1 MYVKRIIASVLAS
14 LMLVSVMAS
23 CSDEAGKSAETSVSA
38 ENADTAAE
46 STAAETEP
54 PLSDGLPDTK
64 YNGRAYRI
72 AGVEGYTDE
81 FYAEEQTGMVEN
93 DSVYDRNV
101 ALEER
106 FDISIQVTGMSGKS
120 EAIYKALVQYV
131 LAGDDFCEVA
141 SQEVWNLSVATAA
154 GIYQNWNDT
163 KYINLEQPWWNKQ
176 INENATFNK
185 KLFALSGSYTVSYM
199 KEILVMYVNTELL
212 NGYGIAQDDL
222 YDLVEKGGWTLDYL
236 NTVTTGMY
244 KDLNGD
250 GVADDG
256 DQYGFGGN
264 KYYSDS
270 WCPAFDIPITGKAE
284 DGSLEIKLMQEKT
297 YNALEKIFNLYYQ
310 NPGVHFYNKW
320 GGFMEFFPIDK
331 LVFAQGRL
339 HDAFNELRN
348 MDSPFGVIPQ
358 PKYDENQK
366 DYHCLVMDGYFVLGI
381 PTTAKDTDFI
391 SMITEALAAETYL
404 SVYPAYY
411 DIALKAKYSQDKAT
425 ASMIDRITASAVFD
439 VSFMYG
445 TYLEE
450 LPYMFRDCLNK
461 QTTDIASKYASVK
474 TQIEA
479 ALQQIYAMYK

>member
-14 LMLVSVMAS
+14 LMLAPVMAS

-64 YNGRAYRI
+64 YNGRSYRI

-212 NGYGIAQDDL
+212 NGYGIAQDGL
-222 YDLVEKGGWTLDYL
+222 YDLVEKGGWTLDY
-236 NTVTTGMY
+236 
-244 KDLNGD
+244 
-250 GVADDG
+250 
-256 DQYGFGGN
+256 Q
-264 KYYSDS
+264 
-270 WCPAFDIPITGKAE
+270 I
-284 DGSLEIKLMQEKT
+284 
-297 YNALEKIFNLYYQ
+297 
-310 NPGVHFYNKW
+310 
-320 GGFMEFFPIDK
+320 
-331 LVFAQGRL
+331 GRA
-339 HDAFNELRN
+339 H
-348 MDSPFGVIPQ
+348 V
-358 PKYDENQK
+358 
-366 DYHCLVMDGYFVLGI
+366 
-381 PTTAKDTDFI
+381 
-391 SMITEALAAETYL
+391 
-404 SVYPAYY
+404 
-411 DIALKAKYSQDKAT
+411 
-425 ASMIDRITASAVFD
+425 
-439 VSFMYG
+439 
-445 TYLEE
+445 
-450 LPYMFRDCLNK
+450 
-461 QTTDIASKYASVK
+461 
-474 TQIEA
+474 
-479 ALQQIYAMYK
+479 